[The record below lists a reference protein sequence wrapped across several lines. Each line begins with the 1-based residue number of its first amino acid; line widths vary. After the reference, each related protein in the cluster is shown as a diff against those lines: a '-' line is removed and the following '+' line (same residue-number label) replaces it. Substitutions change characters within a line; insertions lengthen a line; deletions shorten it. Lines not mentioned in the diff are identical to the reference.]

1 MAARWVAGAILLV
14 TLSITGVFLWAIV
27 RPPPPPAEAAA
38 GTPVA
43 GEKRIAGPAG
53 PWTLAVQAVPR
64 ADRTI
69 VVTVSAR
76 DTEGRPLASPTPPT
90 AVLRMLDMAMED
102 ERVAL
107 AQDGPG
113 SWSGAARVSMAGRW
127 SLRVELKGESLSLSF
142 QAVSL

>member
-1 MAARWVAGAILLV
+1 MAARWIAGAILLV
-14 TLSITGVFLWAIV
+14 TFTFIGIFLWAII

-38 GTPVA
+38 GAPVS
-43 GEKRIAGPAG
+43 GERHIAGPAG
-53 PWTLAVQAVPR
+53 SWTLAAEAIPR

-76 DTEGRPLASPTPPT
+76 YIDGRPLASPSAPT
-90 AVLRMLDMAMED
+90 AVLRMLDMAMEE

-107 AQDGPG
+107 VQEGPG
-113 SWSGAARVSMAGRW
+113 SWRGAAKVSMAGRW
-127 SLRVELKGESLSLSF
+127 GLRVELNGESLTLSF